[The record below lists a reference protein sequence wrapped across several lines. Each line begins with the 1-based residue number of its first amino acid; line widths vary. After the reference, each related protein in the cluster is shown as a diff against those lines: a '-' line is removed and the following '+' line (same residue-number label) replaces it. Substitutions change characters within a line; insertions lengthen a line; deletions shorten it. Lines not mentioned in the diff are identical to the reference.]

1 VVVVV
6 VVVVVMIMMDSQYP
20 TLGRVKSGSKTNKKG
35 GSNNKAIQSKCGPS
49 ILGLLAKSQV

>member
-6 VVVVVMIMMDSQYP
+6 VIMMDSQYP

-35 GSNNKAIQSKCGPS
+35 GSNNKAIQSKCGLS